1 MSVTGVLFV
10 SGREAE
16 GRVRLCNVR
25 FTTIR
30 ANIDLSD
37 VTVNSR
43 TGDFNATSIA
53 HIVNTES
60 INRLIVQTW
69 LDRAGE

>member
-1 MSVTGVLFV
+1 MSFV
-10 SGREAE
+10 SGRETE
-16 GRVRLCNVR
+16 GCVRLCNVR

-69 LDRAGE
+69 LDRAGEQ